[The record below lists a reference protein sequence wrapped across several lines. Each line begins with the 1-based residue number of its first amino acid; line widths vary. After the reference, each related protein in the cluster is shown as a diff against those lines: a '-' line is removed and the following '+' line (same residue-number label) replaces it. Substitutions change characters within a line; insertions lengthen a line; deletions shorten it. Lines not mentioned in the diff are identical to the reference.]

1 MRRGR
6 KGVFAK
12 LLACST
18 VMLSARPLLPRPGC
32 CPHPRHGL
40 SPTLPRRLTLNP
52 GRHPLLYHLHQL
64 SLPPPRPSWRQVAV
78 WPSKPTSLPS
88 SPVHRL
94 TLGALP
100 PPIVS
105 SGRRIQTSRRPRPC
119 RVLRLV
125 WVPRR
130 RHQLKMRDASSSTR
144 MRRFHSPPRRR

>member
-6 KGVFAK
+6 KGVCAK

-18 VMLSARPLLPRPGC
+18 GMLSARPLLPRPGC
-32 CPHPRHGL
+32 CPHPRHG
-40 SPTLPRRLTLNP
+40 SCPTLPRRLTLNP

-100 PPIVS
+100 PPIIS
-105 SGRRIQTSRRPRPC
+105 SGRRDTDLTAAETLQGSTTGVGASPTP
-119 RVLRLV
+119 
-125 WVPRR
+125 PAE
-130 RHQLKMRDASSSTR
+130 DAGCE
-144 MRRFHSPPRRR
+144 FEYEDE

>member
-6 KGVFAK
+6 KGVCVF
-12 LLACST
+12 LLVCFSG
-18 VMLSARPLLPRPGC
+18 LFSARPFFFCLGC
-32 CPHPRHGL
+32 CL
-40 SPTLPRRLTLNP
+40 LFCFCFSPTMPRRLTLNP